1 MIMTINEERISNMT
15 SEDGDD
21 DVVERTSEDNLV
33 YSSLTIGQLLS
44 RAFICIMSGVLLC
57 VLVVSSLSDI
67 TEQKADEIADYI
79 TEQKADE
86 IVDSMRRDSANN
98 NNSIMEEYGITSMK
112 GDADSTLST
121 WCDSCSSYAYP
132 IEYVQDGVKHHGA
145 LDINGIGETII
156 RDENG
161 VRLKPITVDGDN
173 DGNDS

>member
-1 MIMTINEERISNMT
+1 MSSKSMMASA
-15 SEDGDD
+15 GVAALDD

-33 YSSLTIGQLLS
+33 YSSLTTEQLLS
-44 RAFICIMSGVLLC
+44 RAFICIMSGVLLVIFC
-57 VLVVSSLSDI
+57 VLAVSSLSDI
-67 TEQKADEIADYI
+67 TEQKADI

-86 IVDSMRRDSANN
+86 IVDSMRRDSANTK
-98 NNSIMEEYGITSMK
+98 NSIMEEYGITSMK
-112 GDADSTLST
+112 GDESTLST
-121 WCDSCSSYAYP
+121 WCDSCSIYAYP

>member
-21 DVVERTSEDNLV
+21 AVVERTSEDNLV

-67 TEQKADEIADYI
+67 TEQKADEI
-79 TEQKADE
+79 
-86 IVDSMRRDSANN
+86 VDSMRRDSANN
-98 NNSIMEEYGITSMK
+98 KNSIMEEYGITSMK
-112 GDADSTLST
+112 GDEDSTLST

-161 VRLKPITVDGDN
+161 VRLKPVTVGGDN

>member
-1 MIMTINEERISNMT
+1 MT

-44 RAFICIMSGVLLC
+44 RAFICIMSGVLL
-57 VLVVSSLSDI
+57 VIFLLDI
-67 TEQKADEIADYI
+67 TEQKADEISEDI

-98 NNSIMEEYGITSMK
+98 KNSIMEEYGITSMK

-161 VRLKPITVDGDN
+161 VRLKPVTVDGDN